1 MTGAAREPDQ
11 ADFDLERFVD
21 MFDEAMTSEDPRVL
35 ETLRKLM
42 MIVALTRPETH
53 NTQNRRSG
61 PLRRLFEDMN
71 DLNRA
76 VSRMQEEIQHLNN
89 RFARAEQPYRWEAE
103 DKYTLAGAAKMAQQI
118 DHDVLNQLRQQQV
131 QAAKVISAG
140 ITLGPENAKGKL
152 FK

>member
-89 RFARAEQPYRWEAE
+89 RLARPEQPYRWEVE
-103 DKYTLAGAAKMAQQI
+103 DKYSIATASKMAQQI
-118 DHDVLNQLRQQQV
+118 DQDVLNKMR
-131 QAAKVISAG
+131 AAG
-140 ITLGPENAKGKL
+140 INVVKGLK
-152 FK
+152 